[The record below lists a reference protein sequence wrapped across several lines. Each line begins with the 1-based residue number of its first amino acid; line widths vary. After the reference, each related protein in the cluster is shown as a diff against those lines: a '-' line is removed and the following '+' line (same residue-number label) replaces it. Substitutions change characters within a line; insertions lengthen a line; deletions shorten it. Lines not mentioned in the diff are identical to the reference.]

1 MTKKVTG
8 ADLKKLLEG
17 ALSER
22 TSVKLSGNKV
32 PMLNA
37 LDVPVEKHSD
47 FTIDQ
52 IMNMAKSAK
61 PPKTFDIDDMYKAY
75 ADSYGGTTSRNYDNI
90 ERLSNHTTNQD
101 IKNDWEA
108 VKASPQPEDPKAMG
122 TIKDID
128 IDTQTY
134 TPDSMA
140 FQQMASIGTQNSDPN
155 SPSGMMPEGLAAS
168 VATFF
173 NGTNTFYERVQKISK
188 FSDAVFTDEK
198 ITGMNVN
205 EVLAASLFGDYLNTI
220 VKEIDSGS
228 GAYLFEVL
236 LAQMAGGSV
245 SGKGDVD
252 KSGNVVTGSMGAV
265 DFLMND
271 GTFGSAK
278 YYANLGSGTIT
289 QSVKGFKNKAGKST
303 LYVIAHKVGDQNAA
317 MSKRGES
324 TPDKIQAINI
334 YFVSVMPLVE
344 VPTKGEHF
352 AIAIN
357 GDNVRGGFVKGSDL
371 KISDAIDKNTDKM
384 TILISPNNKK
394 FKEALATAADK
405 SDTEI
410 KEAFAEFKDI
420 FSELNNANQKMQRY
434 SSTGDT
440 EAGEASLLG
449 LDTADEKMVNL
460 IGKISVGKKVSG
472 DRKKR
477 TITEQKITAD
487 FLKNLISESF
497 KR

>member
-37 LDVPVEKHSD
+37 LDVPVEKHGE

-52 IMNMAKSAK
+52 IKNMAAGAK
-61 PPKTFDIDDMYKAY
+61 PPKTFDIDDMYNAY
-75 ADSYGGTTSRNYDNI
+75 ARSYGGTTSNNYDNI
-90 ERLSNHTTNQD
+90 ERLSNLTTNKD
-101 IKNDWEA
+101 IKDDWEA
-108 VKASPQPEDPKAMG
+108 VKASPKPEDPKEMG

-140 FQQMASIGTQNSDPN
+140 FQQMASIGTQNSDPK

-173 NGTNTFYERVQKISK
+173 DGTSTFYERVQKISK
-188 FSDAVFTDEK
+188 FSDAVFTDEE

-252 KSGNVVTGSMGAV
+252 KSGNVVSGSMGAV

-289 QSVKGFKNKAGKST
+289 QSVKGFTK
-303 LYVIAHKVGDQNAA
+303 Q
-317 MSKRGES
+317 ES
-324 TPDKIQAINI
+324 RPCMLLRIK
-334 YFVSVMPLVE
+334 
-344 VPTKGEHF
+344 
-352 AIAIN
+352 
-357 GDNVRGGFVKGSDL
+357 
-371 KISDAIDKNTDKM
+371 
-384 TILISPNNKK
+384 
-394 FKEALATAADK
+394 LATK
-405 SDTEI
+405 MLLCR
-410 KEAFAEFKDI
+410 
-420 FSELNNANQKMQRY
+420 SEVKQPRAKFRL
-434 SSTGDT
+434 STY
-440 EAGEASLLG
+440 
-449 LDTADEKMVNL
+449 
-460 IGKISVGKKVSG
+460 I
-472 DRKKR
+472 
-477 TITEQKITAD
+477 
-487 FLKNLISESF
+487 
-497 KR
+497 

>member
-101 IKNDWEA
+101 IKDDWKA

-173 NGTNTFYERVQKISK
+173 NGTNTLQY
-188 FSDAVFTDEK
+188 AH
-198 ITGMNVN
+198 
-205 EVLAASLFGDYLNTI
+205 
-220 VKEIDSGS
+220 ID
-228 GAYLFEVL
+228 L
-236 LAQMAGGSV
+236 L
-245 SGKGDVD
+245 
-252 KSGNVVTGSMGAV
+252 
-265 DFLMND
+265 
-271 GTFGSAK
+271 
-278 YYANLGSGTIT
+278 
-289 QSVKGFKNKAGKST
+289 
-303 LYVIAHKVGDQNAA
+303 
-317 MSKRGES
+317 
-324 TPDKIQAINI
+324 
-334 YFVSVMPLVE
+334 
-344 VPTKGEHF
+344 
-352 AIAIN
+352 
-357 GDNVRGGFVKGSDL
+357 
-371 KISDAIDKNTDKM
+371 
-384 TILISPNNKK
+384 
-394 FKEALATAADK
+394 
-405 SDTEI
+405 
-410 KEAFAEFKDI
+410 
-420 FSELNNANQKMQRY
+420 
-434 SSTGDT
+434 
-440 EAGEASLLG
+440 
-449 LDTADEKMVNL
+449 
-460 IGKISVGKKVSG
+460 
-472 DRKKR
+472 
-477 TITEQKITAD
+477 
-487 FLKNLISESF
+487 
-497 KR
+497 